1 MTGWLYRSMLIVSFV
16 VFGCQSA
23 TAGDP
28 PKDFVVT
35 EFATGLPEVRAM
47 VWADADNLFAGSK
60 AGNIYHIDAQGQSK
74 IIISGLQMPVGV
86 DYFAGDLY
94 VAEISRVLVYKNIL
108 QQLAEP
114 QQEVIRDD
122 LPTDTWH
129 GWKFI
134 KVGPDERLY
143 VPVGAPCNVCLRSD
157 ARYASILRM
166 DLDGGN
172 LEVFAH
178 GVRNTVGFDWHPD
191 DRVLWFTDNGR
202 DHMGDDLPPDELNR
216 AAASG
221 LHFGFP
227 FLHGSDVQDPEYYS
241 QRPFDDFTLPKYNMQ
256 AHVAALGMRFYTAK
270 QFPQRYQQGIFI
282 AQHGSWNRSSKIGYR
297 VLFVELSGNEVK
309 SAEVFLDV
317 WREGET
323 VFGRPA
329 DVEIGP
335 NGSLYISDDYGDR
348 IYKVSYEPAN
358 SDGK

>member
-1 MTGWLYRSMLIVSFV
+1 
-16 VFGCQSA
+16 
-23 TAGDP
+23 
-28 PKDFVVT
+28 
-35 EFATGLPEVRAM
+35 
-47 VWADADNLFAGSK
+47 
-60 AGNIYHIDAQGQSK
+60 
-74 IIISGLQMPVGV
+74 
-86 DYFAGDLY
+86 
-94 VAEISRVLVYKNIL
+94 VLVYKNIL

-309 SAEVFLDV
+309 SAEVFLDI